1 MKDQAM
7 DGMTKIS
14 DSQVIDVTRL
24 LEQRRASREEA
35 EQQQRERE
43 QWQRLLLQE
52 FRL

>member
-1 MKDQAM
+1 M

-14 DSQVIDVTRL
+14 DGQVINITHL

-35 EQQQRERE
+35 EQRQRERE